1 MYGNGAF
8 LINNATNLR
17 MIQNFAF
24 GFDTGL
30 ELTGIIT
37 NLLSYGTGIDASRN
51 AIILKNSGNN
61 NTFINS
67 ELVCV
72 DNYIW
77 ATDKYSGTSD
87 FVNTNNWMSNTGD
100 MTLEE
105 LELLGYNFIIN
116 DRSSILKQYYYGRTN
131 FVVLPKVV

>member
-1 MYGNGAF
+1 MLQKHDYF
-8 LINNATNLR
+8 
-17 MIQNFAF
+17 
-24 GFDTGL
+24 
-30 ELTGIIT
+30 
-37 NLLSYGTGIDASRN
+37 
-51 AIILKNSGNN
+51 KNSGNN

-100 MTLEE
+100 MTLEGTGTVR
-105 LELLGYNFIIN
+105 LQLYKQMTGSVYLKKAILLWK
-116 DRSSILKQYYYGRTN
+116 D
-131 FVVLPKVV
+131 